1 MSNTTRV
8 SYKSIGRK
16 LLDDIKSVQ
25 ADIQRV
31 RNSSN
36 LTNTNK
42 TNILTKLERI
52 SKTVEETR
60 VRFMK
65 DSNALLAKGVSTANI
80 NKNVKPIVSSGFLTK
95 KLQMNKTKI
104 PKIMEM
110 DAIMNKINA
119 AQWKAA
125 ERIQNETNA
134 KKIQQEKNNATKR
147 ETEQAKQRAK
157 NAAAAKKAAMKRDAT
172 FNSMNTQLTQLKN
185 RVGNNNRVVT
195 TSDNTLNT
203 LNARMAAARLKKTT

>member
-25 ADIQRV
+25 ADIQRM

-42 TNILTKLERI
+42 TNILTKLDRI
-52 SKTVEETR
+52 SRTVEETR
-60 VRFMK
+60 ERFMK

-80 NKNVKPIVSSGFLTK
+80 NKNLKSIVSSGFLTK

-104 PKIMEM
+104 PKIMDM
-110 DAIMNKINA
+110 DAIMNNINA
-119 AQWKAA
+119 AQRKVADANKARNNQ
-125 ERIQNETNA
+125 RIKSDADAAARNA
-134 KKIQQEKNNATKR
+134 ATKR
-147 ETEQAKQRAK
+147 
-157 NAAAAKKAAMKRDAT
+157 NAAFR
-172 FNSMNTQLTQLKN
+172 SMNTQLTQLKN
-185 RVGNNNRVVT
+185 KVGNNNRVVT
-195 TSDNTLNT
+195 TSDNTLKT
-203 LNARMAAARLKKTT
+203 LDARMAVAKLKKN

>member
-8 SYKSIGRK
+8 SYKSIGRM

-52 SKTVEETR
+52 STTINKTR
-60 VRFMK
+60 GRFMT

-80 NKNVKPIVSSGFLTK
+80 NKNVKSIVSSGFLTK

-110 DAIMNKINA
+110 DAIMNKIDA

-157 NAAAAKKAAMKRDAT
+157 NAAAAKKAAMIRDAT

-203 LNARMAAARLKKTT
+203 LNARMAAAKLKKN